1 MHFRKKN
8 EFVPKIDQDY
18 KFDRDTT
25 LAILS
30 GFAFN
35 KRVLIQGYH
44 GTGKSTHIEQVAARL
59 NWPCVRV
66 NLDSHVSRIDLDRKR
81 CNRFARWKTSHRV

>member
-1 MHFRKKN
+1 MENLNNLKPDIKVSVRQTFGIDTEMSVDAFSKRN
-8 EFVPKIDQDY
+8 EFVPAIDNNY

-44 GTGKSTHIEQVAARL
+44 GTGKSTHI
-59 NWPCVRV
+59 
-66 NLDSHVSRIDLDRKR
+66 
-81 CNRFARWKTSHRV
+81 FY